1 MSRLGRR
8 DTGPERAIRSE
19 LHRRGLRFRLDR
31 GVLPHVR
38 ARPDLVFRSQRVAV
52 FVDGCFWHCCPEH
65 ASWPKSNG
73 EWWRRKLEANV
84 RRDRLTDAVLT
95 DAGWLV
101 IRIWEH
107 ESPIEA
113 ADRIELAVRERT

>member
-8 DTGPERAIRSE
+8 DTGPERAVRSE

-31 GVLPHVR
+31 AVLAHVKT
-38 ARPDLVFRSQRVAV
+38 RPDLVFTSQRVAV

-65 ASWPKSNG
+65 ASWPKANAD
-73 EWWRRKLEANV
+73 WWRRKLEANV
-84 RRDRLTDAVLT
+84 RRDRLTDAALT

-107 ESPIEA
+107 ESPLEA